1 MKASTK
7 ITVFFI
13 ALTLVVGI
21 QSCFKSEEFP
31 LEPVISDPQ
40 VELTGDS
47 AIVTFNFTDG
57 DADLG
62 LEPSDTFGVH
72 APGAYH
78 YYNIYLDYFEK
89 DDVQGWVP
97 GLDLA
102 GDTIRFGYRIK
113 PIEVS
118 ENTKGI
124 KGTIDVTME
133 DFKNPFSDQSDTIKF
148 TIKLIDRSL
157 NESNV
162 IETTEI
168 ISQ

>member
-1 MKASTK
+1 MKILTK
-7 ITVFFI
+7 IKLITASLAVIILCF
-13 ALTLVVGI
+13 
-21 QSCFKSEEFP
+21 SCFKSEEYP

-40 VELTGDS
+40 VQVLGDS
-47 AIVTFNFTDG
+47 AVVSFSFTDG

-72 APGAYH
+72 APGSYY

-89 DDVQGWVP
+89 DDSQGWVP
-97 GLDLA
+97 GMDLS
-102 GDTIRFGYRIK
+102 GDTIRFAYRIK

-124 KGTIDVTME
+124 KGTIDV
-133 DFKNPFSDQSDTIKF
+133 DIQNFANPFSTQSDTVKF
-148 TIKLIDRSL
+148 AIKLIDRAL

-162 IETTEI
+162 IETSEI
-168 ISQ
+168 ITG